1 MNKLKRYI
9 IFLIGL
15 FINSLG
21 VSLITKANLGT
32 SPISSI
38 PYVLSLNFPL
48 TLGNFTIIFSL
59 LLIFLQLLILRK
71 NFKPEYYLQIPVSIL
86 FGYFIDFTM
95 ILMAFVQPES
105 YPSKIIY
112 LLIGCVILGFGVYIE
127 VLADVVML
135 PGESFVRAIVQT
147 WNREFGSTKVCFDV
161 SMAVIAAVLS
171 FVLAHRLDGVRE
183 GTVIA
188 ALLVGFIAR
197 QFGKALTFV
206 KPLLFPEDYAKS
218 AEEESSVESA
228 AGYTNVD
235 VPALGE
241 PDGSLKDGGDKLT
254 ILCWN
259 DDDLKYMYDIVA
271 DATGM
276 DKSMINY
283 KNVGSNGTDANEQ
296 YAQVFL
302 SGDDVDLY
310 FCDADWNMAYQNNDE
325 YSAPLSAVGISEDM
339 YANAYD
345 YTVAMGKDKNGVLK
359 GASWQAAAGGYAYR
373 ADLAEEYLGVTSPED
388 MQAQVGSWDDFW
400 KTAATVYEKSG
411 NTTAMADSLGGVWR
425 AYSNGNRTK
434 SWVNDGKLD
443 PSSVGDFISMAKE
456 NFDEGYISGATQWSD
471 DWLPQGQSD
480 GAQANKT
487 FGFFFPTWAIAKGG
501 SLEQAEGGE
510 GGSTYG
516 KYALCEGPTSWFWGG
531 TWICVYPK
539 TDNAKEAGQFIYTMT
554 ADADAMQKYV
564 DVRGDFV
571 NNKGVMSATTEAGTN
586 SNPLFG
592 GQDQFQ
598 ILFNSADKID
608 MSIASEYDAKIN
620 TDLQNAVQDY
630 CNGVTASEDDCLNA
644 FLDAIAADVTDI
656 TVE

>member
-1 MNKLKRYI
+1 MNKLKR
-9 IFLIGL
+9 
-15 FINSLG
+15 
-21 VSLITKANLGT
+21 
-32 SPISSI
+32 
-38 PYVLSLNFPL
+38 
-48 TLGNFTIIFSL
+48 TLA
-59 LLIFLQLLILRK
+59 
-71 NFKPEYYLQIPVSIL
+71 
-86 FGYFIDFTM
+86 
-95 ILMAFVQPES
+95 LMAALAMTATAFVGCGPDDSSSKSDSSKAES
-105 YPSKIIY
+105 
-112 LLIGCVILGFGVYIE
+112 
-127 VLADVVML
+127 
-135 PGESFVRAIVQT
+135 
-147 WNREFGSTKVCFDV
+147 
-161 SMAVIAAVLS
+161 
-171 FVLAHRLDGVRE
+171 
-183 GTVIA
+183 
-188 ALLVGFIAR
+188 
-197 QFGKALTFV
+197 
-206 KPLLFPEDYAKS
+206 S
-218 AEEESSVESA
+218 AESSDSSSDEESDSSSEESSETA
-228 AGYTNVD
+228 DGYQNVD

-241 PDGSLKDGGDKLT
+241 PDGSLKDGGKQLT

-283 KNVGSNGTDANEQ
+283 KNVGSSGTDANEQ

-339 YANAYD
+339 YANAYG
-345 YTVAMGKDKNGVLK
+345 YTVNMGKDKNGVLK

-373 ADLAEEYLGVTSPED
+373 ADLAQEYLGVSTPED
-388 MQAQVGSWDDFW
+388 MQAKIGSWDDFW
-400 KTAATVYEKSG
+400 ATAATVYEKSG

-456 NFDEGYISGATQWSD
+456 NFDKGYISGATQWTD
-471 DWLPQGQSD
+471 DWLPQGMSD

-501 SLEQAEGGE
+501 SLEQAQGGE

-516 KYALCEGPTSWFWGG
+516 KYALCEGPTSWFWRS

-564 DVRGDFV
+564 DARGDFV
-571 NNKGVMSATTEAGTN
+571 NNKGVMDATTKAGTN

-644 FLDAIAADVTDI
+644 FLDAVAADVTDI

>member
-1 MNKLKRYI
+1 MNKLKR
-9 IFLIGL
+9 
-15 FINSLG
+15 
-21 VSLITKANLGT
+21 
-32 SPISSI
+32 
-38 PYVLSLNFPL
+38 
-48 TLGNFTIIFSL
+48 TLA
-59 LLIFLQLLILRK
+59 
-71 NFKPEYYLQIPVSIL
+71 
-86 FGYFIDFTM
+86 
-95 ILMAFVQPES
+95 LMAALAMTATAFVGCTGGNDSSSTAES
-105 YPSKIIY
+105 KT
-112 LLIGCVILGFGVYIE
+112 
-127 VLADVVML
+127 
-135 PGESFVRAIVQT
+135 ES
-147 WNREFGSTKVCFDV
+147 
-161 SMAVIAAVLS
+161 
-171 FVLAHRLDGVRE
+171 
-183 GTVIA
+183 
-188 ALLVGFIAR
+188 
-197 QFGKALTFV
+197 
-206 KPLLFPEDYAKS
+206 S
-218 AEEESSVESA
+218 AEDSSEAGGEESSEEVEESSVESA

-241 PDGSLKDGGDKLT
+241 PDGTLKDGGKKLT

-259 DDDLKYMYDIVA
+259 EDDLQYMYDIVA

-283 KNVGSNGTDANEQ
+283 KNVGSNGTEANEQ

-456 NFDEGYISGATQWSD
+456 NFDKGYISGATQWND
-471 DWLPQGQSD
+471 DWLPQGMSD

>member
-1 MNKLKRYI
+1 MNKLKR
-9 IFLIGL
+9 
-15 FINSLG
+15 
-21 VSLITKANLGT
+21 
-32 SPISSI
+32 
-38 PYVLSLNFPL
+38 
-48 TLGNFTIIFSL
+48 TLA
-59 LLIFLQLLILRK
+59 
-71 NFKPEYYLQIPVSIL
+71 
-86 FGYFIDFTM
+86 
-95 ILMAFVQPES
+95 LMAALAMTAPAFVGCGPDDSSSKSDSSKAES
-105 YPSKIIY
+105 
-112 LLIGCVILGFGVYIE
+112 
-127 VLADVVML
+127 
-135 PGESFVRAIVQT
+135 
-147 WNREFGSTKVCFDV
+147 
-161 SMAVIAAVLS
+161 
-171 FVLAHRLDGVRE
+171 
-183 GTVIA
+183 
-188 ALLVGFIAR
+188 
-197 QFGKALTFV
+197 
-206 KPLLFPEDYAKS
+206 S
-218 AEEESSVESA
+218 AESSDSSSDEESDSSSEESSETA
-228 AGYTNVD
+228 DGYQNVD

-241 PDGSLKDGGDKLT
+241 PDGSLKDGGKQLT

-283 KNVGSNGTDANEQ
+283 KNVGSSGTDANEQ

-339 YANAYD
+339 YANAYG
-345 YTVAMGKDKNGVLK
+345 YTVNMGKDKNGVLK

-373 ADLAEEYLGVTSPED
+373 ADLAQEYLGVSTPED
-388 MQAQVGSWDDFW
+388 MQAKIGSWDDFW
-400 KTAATVYEKSG
+400 ATAATVYEKSG

-456 NFDEGYISGATQWSD
+456 NFDKGYISGATQWTD
-471 DWLPQGQSD
+471 DWLPQGMSD

-501 SLEQAEGGE
+501 SLEQAQGGE

-564 DVRGDFV
+564 DARGDFV
-571 NNKGVMSATTEAGTN
+571 NNKGVMDATTKAGTN

-644 FLDAIAADVTDI
+644 FLDAVAADVTDI

>member
-1 MNKLKRYI
+1 MNKLKR
-9 IFLIGL
+9 
-15 FINSLG
+15 
-21 VSLITKANLGT
+21 
-32 SPISSI
+32 
-38 PYVLSLNFPL
+38 
-48 TLGNFTIIFSL
+48 TLA
-59 LLIFLQLLILRK
+59 
-71 NFKPEYYLQIPVSIL
+71 
-86 FGYFIDFTM
+86 
-95 ILMAFVQPES
+95 LMAALAMTATAFVGCGGNES
-105 YPSKIIY
+105 SSSSESKA
-112 LLIGCVILGFGVYIE
+112 E
-127 VLADVVML
+127 SSAEDSSEADADSA
-135 PGESFVRAIVQT
+135 ED
-147 WNREFGSTKVCFDV
+147 ST
-161 SMAVIAAVLS
+161 
-171 FVLAHRLDGVRE
+171 
-183 GTVIA
+183 
-188 ALLVGFIAR
+188 
-197 QFGKALTFV
+197 
-206 KPLLFPEDYAKS
+206 

-456 NFDEGYISGATQWSD
+456 NFDKGYISGATQWSD

-598 ILFNSADKID
+598 IAGGINPALD
-608 MSIASEYDAKIN
+608 M
-620 TDLQNAVQDY
+620 
-630 CNGVTASEDDCLNA
+630 DDVGILEQPHHMRHG
-644 FLDAIAADVTDI
+644 IHVADVSEKLVAESLAFARAFHEPGDVDKLHRRGNDFCGVFQFCKI
-656 TVE
+656 IQPLVGNRNDARVRFDRAERKVRRHGAALAQRIEKG

>member
-1 MNKLKRYI
+1 MNKLKR
-9 IFLIGL
+9 
-15 FINSLG
+15 
-21 VSLITKANLGT
+21 
-32 SPISSI
+32 
-38 PYVLSLNFPL
+38 
-48 TLGNFTIIFSL
+48 TLA
-59 LLIFLQLLILRK
+59 
-71 NFKPEYYLQIPVSIL
+71 
-86 FGYFIDFTM
+86 
-95 ILMAFVQPES
+95 LMAALAMTATAFVGCTGGNDSSSSSES
-105 YPSKIIY
+105 K
-112 LLIGCVILGFGVYIE
+112 
-127 VLADVVML
+127 A
-135 PGESFVRAIVQT
+135 ES
-147 WNREFGSTKVCFDV
+147 
-161 SMAVIAAVLS
+161 
-171 FVLAHRLDGVRE
+171 
-183 GTVIA
+183 
-188 ALLVGFIAR
+188 
-197 QFGKALTFV
+197 
-206 KPLLFPEDYAKS
+206 S
-218 AEEESSVESA
+218 AEESSEAEGEESSEEAEESSVESA

-283 KNVGSNGTDANEQ
+283 KNVGSSGTEANEQ

-339 YANAYD
+339 YANAYG
-345 YTVAMGKDKNGVLK
+345 YTVNMGKDKNGVLK

-400 KTAATVYEKSG
+400 ATAATVYEKSG
-411 NTTAMADSLGGVWR
+411 KTTAMADSLGGVWR

-443 PSSVGDFISMAKE
+443 SSSVGDFISMAKE
-456 NFDEGYISGATQWSD
+456 NFDKGYISGATQWTD

-531 TWICVYPK
+531 TWICAAAG
-539 TDNAKEAGQFIYTMT
+539 TDNIPTIKDVMYSLTC
-554 ADADAMQKYV
+554 DADIMTKITEDTQDYTNCKSAM
-564 DVRGDFV
+564 DSIAADPNFG
-571 NNKGVMSATTEAGTN
+571 SAF
-586 SNPLFG
+586 LG
-592 GQDQFQ
+592 GQNH
-598 ILFNSADKID
+598 IALFAEVAPTID
-608 MSIASEYDAKIN
+608 MSNAGPYDQGCNETFQSCFKDYFDGTVDLETAKKN
-620 TDLQNAVQDY
+620 F
-630 CNGVTASEDDCLNA
+630 EDQIKVKYPELSS
-644 FLDAIAADVTDI
+644 
-656 TVE
+656 VEWPA